1 MAQRLDGAQLSSGQ
15 MRVLEATKVLILLM
29 EQISKLSKHEKVYS
43 AFSYDFYSN
52 LILLLTF
59 RSLHQSI
66 NQQDMIKLTSG
77 KADMLL

>member
-43 AFSYDFYSN
+43 ACSYDFYSN

-66 NQQDMIKLTSG
+66 NQQDVIKLTSG